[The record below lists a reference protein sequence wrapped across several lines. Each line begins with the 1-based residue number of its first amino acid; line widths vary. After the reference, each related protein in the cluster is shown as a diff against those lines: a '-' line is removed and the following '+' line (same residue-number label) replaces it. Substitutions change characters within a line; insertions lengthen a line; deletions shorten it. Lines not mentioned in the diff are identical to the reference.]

1 MRPIE
6 FFTATLIAGSP
17 LLSGCQ
23 SPLPLSTAPISPLAP
38 TTTEQKMDALRRY
51 RTCLVNKA
59 RAIDDH
65 KSDAMTI
72 ATAMRGSCKPQMA
85 DMARSMAGG
94 ASTETYRQIAQSA
107 ERREVDAALNAVLT
121 ERKERRASR

>member
-6 FFTATLIAGSP
+6 FFTAALIAGSP
-17 LLSGCQ
+17 LLAGCQ
-23 SPLPLSTAPISPLAP
+23 SALQPSPAPVDLLPP
-38 TTTEQKMDALRRY
+38 TTTEQKMDALRQY

-59 RAIDDH
+59 RSIDDH

-72 ATAMRGSCKPQMA
+72 ANAMRGSCKPRMF

-94 ASTETYRQIAQSA
+94 ASTETYRQIAWSA

-121 ERKERRASR
+121 ERKERRSSR